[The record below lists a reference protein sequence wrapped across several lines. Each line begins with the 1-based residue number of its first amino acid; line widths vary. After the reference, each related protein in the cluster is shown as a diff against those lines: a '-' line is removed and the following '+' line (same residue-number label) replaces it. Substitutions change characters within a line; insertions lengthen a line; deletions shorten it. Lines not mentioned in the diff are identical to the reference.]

1 MFYTSKKIKD
11 IYNMI
16 FSNKISIKKLNIF
29 LFVGFFVF
37 SAHAI
42 AQPSNDNCSGAELIC
57 FGQTINGTNVAATSE
72 ITTSPSCFAVT
83 NSVWYKFQTI
93 NMVGN
98 LSVNLSNIISN
109 NSNPNF
115 SVALFTAA
123 DCNSSFTEIAC
134 NSSVSNNATITAN
147 SIPAG
152 SNIWVLIEGDNA
164 GGVLAEG
171 TFDVSISGTAVEP
184 SATIVVVDPPKC
196 NAKGSIKVQNI
207 KQSNSP
213 ITFSLNSGSAQSS
226 PVFSDLSAGSYAVN
240 IINVV
245 GCSFSLSAIVSAD
258 SVITFSPNST
268 PADCNVQNGAINISG
283 LTGGSGNITY
293 SSNGNPPQSSPTFS
307 NLGAGTYNITIN
319 FGSCDTTIRVFV
331 SSNSG
336 IQSAQAIT
344 TLASCN
350 VSDGQITYP
359 PNSILGANGPLAFT
373 LNGPSGPQTSSTGV
387 FTGLAVGTYTI
398 TIRDNS
404 GLGCSYTDIVSIS
417 ELPPPVP
424 TATTATPDN
433 CQGNSGVLQV
443 SGFGGIPPYTFA
455 LNNGT
460 PQSSVTFSGLTAG
473 SYSVTIFDSNG
484 CSSTINSPLNFQQ
497 SGVSTSCSAGSN
509 KEILQGEATKFNP
522 ELKPGSTVVW
532 SPPVAVLNETVANS
546 SVAPNYTT
554 TYTILVTEPNGC
566 TCTDNVTI
574 VVKKLVRIYNV
585 FTPNGDG
592 INDIWNIEN
601 TENYDNVEVDVYDR
615 YGLKVFHSNGYA
627 PGQEWNG
634 NSSIG
639 KVPAAVYYYVFKY
652 NYKNE
657 SKDYFLSGTITVIR

>member
-11 IYNMI
+11 IYDMI
-16 FSNKISIKKLNIF
+16 FSNKISIKKRNIF

-37 SAHAI
+37 SAHLI
-42 AQPSNDNCSGAELIC
+42 AQPSNDNCSGADLIC
-57 FGQTINGTNVAATSE
+57 FGQTVNGTNVAATAE
-72 ITTSPSCFAVT
+72 ATVSPSCFAVT

-98 LSVNLSNIISN
+98 LSVNLSNIIST

-115 SVALFTAA
+115 RIALFTATN
-123 DCNSSFTEIAC
+123 CNSAFAEVAC
-134 NSSVSNNATITAN
+134 NSSVSANATITAN
-147 SIPAG
+147 SIPPNT
-152 SNIWVLIEGDNA
+152 NIWVLIEGDDT

-171 TFDVSISGTAVEP
+171 TFDISISGTAVEP
-184 SATIVVVDPPKC
+184 SATIAVEPPEC
-196 NAKGSIKVQNI
+196 NKKGTIYVQNI

-213 ITFSLNSGSAQSS
+213 ITFSLNSGSTQ
-226 PVFSDLSAGSYAVN
+226 PIPIFNDLSSGNYSVN
-240 IINVV
+240 IINSV
-245 GCSFSLSAIVSAD
+245 GCSFSLPAIVSAD
-258 SVITFSPNST
+258 SLVTFSPNST
-268 PADCNVQNGAINISG
+268 PADCNVQNGAISIAN

-293 SSNGNPPQSSPTFS
+293 SSNGNPPQSSPTFN
-307 NLGAGTYNITIN
+307 NLAAGTYNITIN
-319 FGSCDTTIRVFV
+319 FGSCDTTIRIFV

-350 VSDGQITYP
+350 VSDGQLTYP
-359 PNSILGANGPLAFT
+359 PNSILGANGSLAYS
-373 LNGPSGPQTSSTGV
+373 LNGPSGSQTSSTGV

-424 TATTATPDN
+424 TATTTTPDN
-433 CQGNSGVLQV
+433 CQGFKGVLEV
-443 SGFGGIPPYTFA
+443 SGLGGIPPYTFA

-460 PQSSVTFSGLTAG
+460 PQSSPTFSGLLAG

-484 CSSTINSPLNFQQ
+484 CSSTINSLLDFQQ
-497 SGVSTSCSAGSN
+497 SGVSNSCSAGSN
-509 KEILQGEATKFNP
+509 KEILQGEATKFSP
-522 ELKPGSTVVW
+522 EIKPGSTVVW
-532 SPPVAVLNETVANS
+532 SPPVAVLNETLANS
-546 SVAPNYTT
+546 SVAPNSST

-574 VVKKLVRIYNV
+574 VVNKLVRIYNV

-639 KVPAAVYYYVFKY
+639 KVPAGVYYYVFKY

-657 SKDYFLSGTITVIR
+657 SKDYYLSGTITVIR